1 MRTGVS
7 SSIVD
12 RSRLTGIVAGD
23 PRRFPDEES
32 IDVPR
37 YLSALRRGAWLVAL
51 IVVPLTASV
60 LVLSL
65 VLPKTYSATS
75 SLVLEDQSGSVGSDA
90 ETSTQRLAT
99 IQRLLTS
106 REVLEAAADKL
117 AGETADTLEDK
128 VTASVD
134 DVAASSRSRRRT
146 ATRRA
151 PPRTPTAWPPRSSPA
166 AAPPTASA

>member
-51 IVVPLTASV
+51 IVIPLTASV

-65 VLPKTYSATS
+65 VLPKTYSAVS
-75 SLVLEDQSGSVGSDA
+75 SLVLEDPSGSMGSDA

-117 AGETADTLEDK
+117 PRRDGGHAGGQGDG
-128 VTASVD
+128 V
-134 DVAASSRSRRRT
+134 RRRCRQH
-146 ATRRA
+146 RRGEGDG
-151 PPRTPTAWPPRSSPA
+151 R
-166 AAPPTASA
+166 

>member
-12 RSRLTGIVAGD
+12 RSRLNGIVAGD

-37 YLSALRRGAWLVAL
+37 YLSALRRGSWLVAL

-65 VLPKTYSATS
+65 VLPKTYSAVS
-75 SLVLEDQSGSVGSDA
+75 SLVLEDQSGSVGTDA

-106 REVLEAAADKL
+106 R
-117 AGETADTLEDK
+117 
-128 VTASVD
+128 
-134 DVAASSRSRRRT
+134 
-146 ATRRA
+146 
-151 PPRTPTAWPPRSSPA
+151 
-166 AAPPTASA
+166 